1 MAVLDVIRTRKS
13 IRRYKDTAVESE
25 KLNNVLEAAR
35 LAPSARNLQDWKF
48 IAVTDGA
55 KRLAL
60 QEACGGQRQVGQAPV
75 TLVVCANNDGIM
87 SCGQSKT
94 TIDCSIA
101 MSFML
106 LQAEREG
113 LGMCWLGHFY
123 GEKVK
128 EILNIPDDYIVVAVS
143 PLGYADENP
152 NPKPRK
158 AFEDVVCYEE
168 FK

>member
-1 MAVLDVIRTRKS
+1 MAVLNVIKTRKS
-13 IRRYKDTAVESE
+13 IRKYKDTPVEAE
-25 KLNNVLEAAR
+25 KLTNVLEAAR

-48 IAVTDGA
+48 IAVTDTE

-75 TLVVCANNDGIM
+75 TLVVCANNDSVM

-106 LQAEREG
+106 LQAEEEG

-123 GEKVK
+123 EDKVK
-128 EILNIPDDYIVVAVS
+128 AVLNIPDDYIVVAVS
-143 PLGYADENP
+143 PLGYADEDP
-152 NPKPRK
+152 VRKPRK
-158 AFEDVVCYEE
+158 AAEDVICYNE

>member
-13 IRRYKDTAVESE
+13 IRKYKDTPVEAE
-25 KLNNVLEAAR
+25 KLTNVLEAAH

-48 IAVTDGA
+48 IAVTDA
-55 KRLAL
+55 DKRAL
-60 QEACGGQRQVGQAPV
+60 MQEACGGQRQVGQAPV
-75 TLVVCANNDGIM
+75 TLVVCANNDGLM
-87 SCGQSKT
+87 SCGISKT
-94 TIDCSIA
+94 PIDCSIA

-106 LQAEREG
+106 LQAEEEG

-123 GEKVK
+123 ADKVK

-143 PLGYADENP
+143 PLGYADEAP
-152 NPKPRK
+152 VPKPRK
-158 AFEDVVCYEE
+158 TAEEVICYNE

>member
-1 MAVLDVIRTRKS
+1 MAVLNVIKTRKS
-13 IRRYKDTAVESE
+13 IRRYKDTPVEAE
-25 KLNNVLEAAR
+25 KLTNVLEAAR

-48 IAVTDGA
+48 IAVTDTE

-75 TLVVCANNDGIM
+75 TLVVCANNDSNM

-94 TIDCSIA
+94 SIDCSIA

-106 LQAEREG
+106 LQAEEEG

-123 GEKVK
+123 EDKVK
-128 EILNIPDDYIVVAVS
+128 AVLNIPDDYIVVAVS
-143 PLGYADENP
+143 PLGYADEDP
-152 NPKPRK
+152 VRKPRK
-158 AFEDVVCYEE
+158 AAEEVICYNE

>member
-1 MAVLDVIRTRKS
+1 MAVLNVIKTRKS
-13 IRRYKDTAVESE
+13 IRKYKDTPVEAE
-25 KLNNVLEAAR
+25 KLTNVLEAAR

-48 IAVTDGA
+48 IAVTDTE

-75 TLVVCANNDGIM
+75 TLVVCANNDSVM

-106 LQAEREG
+106 LQAEEEG

-123 GEKVK
+123 EDKVK
-128 EILNIPDDYIVVAVS
+128 AVLNIPNDYIVVAVS
-143 PLGYADENP
+143 PLGYADEDP
-152 NPKPRK
+152 VRKPRK
-158 AFEDVVCYEE
+158 AAEDVICYNE

>member
-1 MAVLDVIRTRKS
+1 MAVLDVIKTRKS
-13 IRRYKDTAVESE
+13 IRRYKDTPVEPE
-25 KLNNVLEAAR
+25 KLANVLEAAR

-48 IAVTDGA
+48 IAVTDTE

-75 TLVVCANNDGIM
+75 TLVVCANNDSNM
-87 SCGQSKT
+87 SCGLSKT
-94 TIDCSIA
+94 TIDCCIA

-106 LQAEREG
+106 LQAEEEG

-123 GEKVK
+123 ADKVK
-128 EILNIPDDYIVVAVS
+128 EILNIPEDYIVVAVS
-143 PLGYADENP
+143 PLGYADEDP
-152 NPKPRK
+152 APKPRK
-158 AFEDVVCYEE
+158 AAEEVICYNE

>member
-1 MAVLDVIRTRKS
+1 MPVLDAIKTRKS
-13 IRRYKDTAVESE
+13 IRKYKDTPVEAE

-48 IAVTDGA
+48 IAVTDRD
-55 KRLAL
+55 KRPAL
-60 QEACGGQRQVGQAPV
+60 QEACGGQKQVLQAPV
-75 TLVVCANNDGIM
+75 TLVVCANNDSDM
-87 SCGQSKT
+87 SCGISKT
-94 TIDCSIA
+94 AIDCSIA

-106 LQAEREG
+106 LQAEAEG

-123 GEKVK
+123 QDKIK
-128 EILNIPDDYIVVAVS
+128 ALLNIPDDYIVVAVS
-143 PLGYADENP
+143 PLGYADEDP

-158 AFEDVVCYEE
+158 DFDDVVCFNE

>member
-1 MAVLDVIRTRKS
+1 MAVLNVIKTRKS
-13 IRRYKDTAVESE
+13 IRKYKDISVEAE
-25 KLNNVLEAAR
+25 KLTNVLEAAR

-48 IAVTDGA
+48 IAVTDTE

-75 TLVVCANNDGIM
+75 TLVVCANNDSVM

-106 LQAEREG
+106 LQAEEEG

-123 GEKVK
+123 EDKVK
-128 EILNIPDDYIVVAVS
+128 AVLNIPDDYIVVAVS
-143 PLGYADENP
+143 PLGYADEDP
-152 NPKPRK
+152 VRKPRK
-158 AFEDVVCYEE
+158 AAEDVICYNE

>member
-1 MAVLDVIRTRKS
+1 MAVLDVIKTRKS
-13 IRRYKDTAVESE
+13 IRKYKDTPVEAE
-25 KLNNVLEAAR
+25 KLTNVLEAAR

-48 IAVTDGA
+48 IAVTDA
-55 KRLAL
+55 DKRLL
-60 QEACGGQRQVGQAPV
+60 LKEACGGQRQVEQAPV
-75 TLVVCANNDGIM
+75 TLVVCANNDMVM

-106 LQAEREG
+106 LQAEEEG

-123 GEKVK
+123 EDKVK

-143 PLGYADENP
+143 PLGYADEDP
-152 NPKPRK
+152 APKPRK
-158 AFEDVVCYEE
+158 AAGEVICWNKFE
-168 FK
+168 

>member
-13 IRRYKDTAVESE
+13 IRRYKDTPVEAE
-25 KLNNVLEAAR
+25 KLTNVLEAAR

-48 IAVTDGA
+48 IAVTDTD

-75 TLVVCANNDGIM
+75 TLVVCANNDGVM
-87 SCGQSKT
+87 SCGISKT
-94 TIDCSIA
+94 PIDCSIA

-106 LQAEREG
+106 LQAEEEG

-123 GEKVK
+123 ADKVK

-143 PLGYADENP
+143 PLGYADEDP
-152 NPKPRK
+152 APKPRK
-158 AFEDVVCYEE
+158 AAEEVICYNE

>member
-1 MAVLDVIRTRKS
+1 MAVLDVIKTRKS
-13 IRRYKDTAVESE
+13 IRKYKDTPVEAE
-25 KLNNVLEAAR
+25 KLANVLEAAR

-48 IAVTDGA
+48 IAVTDA
-55 KRLAL
+55 DKRAL
-60 QEACGGQRQVGQAPV
+60 MQEACGGQKQVGMAPV
-75 TLVVCANNDGIM
+75 TLVVCANNDSVM

-106 LQAEREG
+106 LQAEAEG

-123 GEKVK
+123 ADKVK
-128 EILNIPDDYIVVAVS
+128 EVLGIPEDYIVVAVS
-143 PLGYADENP
+143 PLGYADEDP
-152 NPKPRK
+152 APKPRK
-158 AFEDVVCYEE
+158 AAEDVICYNQ

>member
-13 IRRYKDTAVESE
+13 IRRYKDTPVEAE
-25 KLNNVLEAAR
+25 KLTNVLEAAR

-48 IAVTDGA
+48 IAVTDTD

-75 TLVVCANNDGIM
+75 TLVVCANNDSVM
-87 SCGQSKT
+87 SCGISKT
-94 TIDCSIA
+94 PIDCSIA

-106 LQAEREG
+106 LQAEEEG

-123 GEKVK
+123 ADKVK

-152 NPKPRK
+152 VPKPRK
-158 AFEDVVCYEE
+158 TAEKVICYNE
-168 FK
+168 FR

>member
-1 MAVLDVIRTRKS
+1 MAVLNVIKTRKS
-13 IRRYKDTAVESE
+13 IRKYKDTPVEAE
-25 KLNNVLEAAR
+25 KLTNVLEAAR

-48 IAVTDGA
+48 IAVTDTE

-75 TLVVCANNDGIM
+75 TLVVCANNDSVM

-106 LQAEREG
+106 LQAEEEG

-123 GEKVK
+123 EDKVK
-128 EILNIPDDYIVVAVS
+128 AVLNIPDDYIVVAVS
-143 PLGYADENP
+143 PLGYADEDP
-152 NPKPRK
+152 VRKPRK
-158 AFEDVVCYEE
+158 AAEEVICYNE